1 MFKQVFE
8 KLKSEV
14 SGEIAYNYV
23 AEISRHH
30 RIQAS
35 PGLRD
40 AARFAVE
47 TWKAAG
53 IDAEIHSYPAD
64 GKGFAWSSL
73 MFKEWDC
80 FDAELRLVEPAEKA
94 RFLARWSEA
103 KLSLIQRSHPTPPD
117 GVEAEVVYVGK
128 GEEQKDYK
136 GLDVAGRMVL
146 TDGDVTRVHQLA
158 VEERGAL
165 GLIYYGTWIREP
177 DLPEGELDDALKYT
191 SFWWAGDE
199 KPAYGFVLTPRRGRW
214 LRDLVKE
221 SKEPVKVRA
230 RVVGSLYE
238 GKLDNAV
245 ATIPGESDEQVVV
258 VAHICH
264 PQPSCND
271 NASGSGSAMEAARAL
286 SKLIAEGSL
295 AKPRRTI
302 RFTLVPEMSGSYAY
316 LAANEADIPRMVA
329 AVNLDM
335 VGEKQ
340 CVTGGSFIV
349 ERTPEAFPSY
359 VNSVMAA
366 VFKEVTGEVKNLGGS
381 SSYAL
386 FRHTETPFSGGSDH
400 YIYSD
405 PSVGVGCP
413 MLIQWPDKYWH
424 TSYDTMD
431 KVDPEML
438 RRAALV
444 TATYAYF
451 IASAGAAEATWI
463 ASETHAR
470 EKSRLLERFR
480 GYVEDAVNAPEE
492 IPGAVRLLKTHA
504 AYWEEVAVKAVESA
518 ARLAPGDDGVWKTIQ
533 TLIKDIRQ
541 TTKSETKMAAE
552 SLNTVLGA
560 SGVEAKKYR
569 KKRRTKLETEA
580 MAVVPRRLFR
590 GPVSTRYWDRKLS
603 LVEREGLRKL
613 GKDHPLGRGVGT
625 SAMYW
630 TDGVRSLHEI
640 SELVRLER
648 GVTDLEYLVAWY
660 GYLERMGL
668 VGLHR

>member
-1 MFKQVFE
+1 MFKRVFE
-8 KLKSEV
+8 TLEAEV
-14 SGEIAYNYV
+14 SGDIAYNCV

-40 AARFAVE
+40 AAGYAVE
-47 TWKAAG
+47 TWKVAG
-53 IDAEIHSYPAD
+53 LDAEVVGYPAD
-64 GKGFAWSSL
+64 GEGLAWSSF

-80 FDAELRLVEPAEKA
+80 FDAELRLVEPPEEA
-94 RFLARWSEA
+94 RFLARWGES
-103 KLSLIQRSHPTPPD
+103 KLSLIQRSHPTPPG

-128 GEEQKDYK
+128 GEEEKDYK
-136 GLDVAGRMVL
+136 GLEVAGRMVL
-146 TDGDVTRVHQLA
+146 TDGNVARVHKLA
-158 VEERGAL
+158 VEQRGAI
-165 GLIYYGTWIREP
+165 GLIYYGTWVREP

-191 SFWWAGDE
+191 SFWWAGGE
-199 KPAYGFVLTPRRGRW
+199 KPAYGFVLTPREGRR
-214 LRDLVKE
+214 LRDLVEGSNK
-221 SKEPVKVRA
+221 PVKVRA
-230 RVVGSLYE
+230 RVVASLYE
-238 GKLDNAV
+238 GRLDNAV
-245 ATIPGESDEQVVV
+245 ATIPGESEEEVVV

-286 SKLIAEGSL
+286 NKLITEGRL
-295 AKPRRTI
+295 TKPRRTLK
-302 RFTLVPEMSGSYAY
+302 FTLVPEMSGSYAY
-316 LAANEADIPRMVA
+316 LAANEADIPGMVA

-349 ERTPEAFPSY
+349 ERTPESLPSY

-400 YIYSD
+400 YVYSD

-413 MLIQWPDKYWH
+413 MLIQWPDKFWH

-451 IASAGAAEATWI
+451 IASAGPAEAAWI
-463 ASETHAR
+463 ASETFAR
-470 EKSRLLERFR
+470 EKSRLLERLR
-480 GYVEDAVNAPEE
+480 GYVEDAVNAPGEM
-492 IPGAVRLLKTHA
+492 PRALRLLKDQA
-504 AYWEEVAVKAVESA
+504 DYWTEVAVKAVESV
-518 ARLAPGDDGVWKTIQ
+518 ARLAPGDEAVEKTIEAL
-533 TLIKDIRQ
+533 TGDIRQ
-541 TTKSETKMAAE
+541 AAKNGVKMARDM
-552 SLNTVLGA
+552 LGTVLEA
-560 SGVEAKKYR
+560 SGVEANKYR

-580 MAVVPRRLFR
+580 MAVVPRRLYR
-590 GPVSTRYWDRKLS
+590 GPVSTRYWETKLS
-603 LVEREGLRKL
+603 DVDREALWRL
-613 GKDHPLGRGVGT
+613 DKDHPLGRGVGT
-625 SAMYW
+625 LAMYW
-630 TDGVRSLHEI
+630 TDGARSLHEI

-648 GVTDLEYLVAWY
+648 GVTDLEYLVDWY
-660 GYLERMGL
+660 RLLERMGL
-668 VGLHR
+668 VELHR

>member
-1 MFKQVFE
+1 MFRQVFE
-8 KLKSEV
+8 KLKDEV

-53 IDAEIHSYPAD
+53 IDADIHSYPAD

-103 KLSLIQRSHPTPPD
+103 KLSLIQRSHPTPPE

-128 GEEQKDYK
+128 GEEEKDYK

-191 SFWWAGDE
+191 SFWWAGEE
-199 KPAYGFVLTPRRGRW
+199 KPAFGFVLTPRRGRW

-221 SKEPVKVRA
+221 GKTPVKVRA

-295 AKPRRTI
+295 AKPRRNI

-349 ERTPEAFPSY
+349 ERTPEALPSY

-413 MLIQWPDKYWH
+413 MLIQWPDKFWH

-504 AYWEEVAVKAVESA
+504 AYWMEVAVKAVESA
-518 ARLAPGDDGVWKTIQ
+518 ARLAPGDDGVWKTIE
-533 TLIKDIRQ
+533 TLIKDIMR
-541 TTKSETKMAAE
+541 TTKSETRMAAE
-552 SLNTVLGA
+552 SLKTILGA
-560 SGVEAKKYR
+560 SGVEARKYR

-580 MAVVPRRLFR
+580 MVVVPRRLYR

-603 LVEREGLRKL
+603 LVERENLRKL
-613 GKDHPLGRGVGT
+613 GKDHPLGRGVAT

-640 SELVRLER
+640 SERVRLER

-668 VGLHR
+668 VELHR

>member
-1 MFKQVFE
+1 
-8 KLKSEV
+8 
-14 SGEIAYNYV
+14 
-23 AEISRHH
+23 
-30 RIQAS
+30 
-35 PGLRD
+35 
-40 AARFAVE
+40 
-47 TWKAAG
+47 
-53 IDAEIHSYPAD
+53 
-64 GKGFAWSSL
+64 
-73 MFKEWDC
+73 
-80 FDAELRLVEPAEKA
+80 
-94 RFLARWSEA
+94 
-103 KLSLIQRSHPTPPD
+103 
-117 GVEAEVVYVGK
+117 VGK
-128 GEEQKDYK
+128 GEERKDYK

-165 GLIYYGTWIREP
+165 GLIYYGTWVREP

-199 KPAYGFVLTPRRGRW
+199 KPAYGFVLTPKRGRW
-214 LRDLVKE
+214 LRDLTKE
-221 SKEPVKVRA
+221 SKTPVKVRA
-230 RVVGSLYE
+230 KVVGSLYE

-316 LAANEADIPRMVA
+316 LAANEADIPSMVA

-359 VNSVMAA
+359 VNSVMAT

-492 IPGAVRLLKTHA
+492 ILGAVRLLKTHA

-518 ARLAPGDDGVWKTIQ
+518 ARLAPGDDGVWKTIE
-533 TLIKDIRQ
+533 TLTKDIHQ

-552 SLNTVLGA
+552 TLNTILGASGVEVNTILGA
-560 SGVEAKKYR
+560 SGVEARKYR

-580 MAVVPRRLFR
+580 MAVVPRRLYR
-590 GPVSTRYWDRKLS
+590 GPVSTRGWERRLSDGDREALW
-603 LVEREGLRKL
+603 RL
-613 GKDHPLGRGVGT
+613 GKDHPKSRGVGT
-625 SAMYW
+625 LALYW
-630 TDGVRSLHEI
+630 TDGERSLYEI

-648 GVTDLEYLVAWY
+648 GETDLEYLVEWY
-660 GYLERMGL
+660 RLLEAMGL
-668 VGLHR
+668 VELHR

>member
-1 MFKQVFE
+1 MFKDTYE
-8 KLKSEV
+8 KLRAEV
-14 SGEIAYNYV
+14 SGDITYNYV

-53 IDAEIHSYPAD
+53 IDASIHSYPAD
-64 GKGFAWSSL
+64 GRSLAWSSL

-80 FDAELRLVEPAEKA
+80 FDAELKLVEPEEKA
-94 RFLARWSEA
+94 VFLARWGEA

-128 GEEQKDYK
+128 GEEESDYK
-136 GLDVAGRMVL
+136 KLDVAGRMVL
-146 TDGDVTRVHQLA
+146 TDGDVMRVHRLA
-158 VEERGAL
+158 VEERGAV
-165 GLIYYGTWIREP
+165 GIIYYGTWVREP
-177 DLPEGELDDALKYT
+177 ELPEGELDDALKYT
-191 SFWWAGDE
+191 SFWWSGGE

-214 LRDLVKE
+214 LRDLVNE
-221 SKEPVKVRA
+221 SKKPVKVHA
-230 RVVGSLYE
+230 RVVSSVYA

-245 ATIPGESDEQVVV
+245 ATIPGETEEQVVV

-271 NASGSGSAMEAARAL
+271 NASGSAAAMEAARAL
-286 SKLIAEGSL
+286 SKLIAEGKL

-302 RFTLVPEMSGSYAY
+302 KFTLVPEMSGSYAY

-329 AVNLDM
+329 AVNMDM

-340 CVTGGSFIV
+340 CVTSGSFIV

-359 VNSVMAA
+359 VNSVMAS
-366 VFKEVTGEVKNLGGS
+366 VFKEVTAEVKNLGGS

-400 YIYSD
+400 YVYSD

-413 MLIQWPDKYWH
+413 MLIQWPDKFWH
-424 TSYDTMD
+424 TSYDTLD

-451 IASAGAAEATWI
+451 IASAGPAEATWI
-463 ASETHAR
+463 AAETHAR
-470 EKSRLLERFR
+470 EKRLLLERLR
-480 GYVEDAVNAPEE
+480 GYVEDACNK
-492 IPGAVRLLKTHA
+492 PGEMPKAVRLLRGQA
-504 AYWEEVAVKAVESA
+504 EYWDRVAFKAVESA
-518 ARLAPGDDGVWKTIQ
+518 ARLAPDDEGLRKTVKAL
-533 TLIKDIRQ
+533 TRDIHQ
-541 TTKSETKMAAE
+541 TTRSQTKVAVNTMEAVLAA
-552 SLNTVLGA
+552 G
-560 SGVEAKKYR
+560 GVEAKPYR
-569 KKRRTKLETEA
+569 RKRMTKLEREA
-580 MAVVPRRLFR
+580 AAVVPSRLYR
-590 GPVSTRYWDRKLS
+590 GPISTRYWVDKLNP
-603 LVEREGLRKL
+603 VERESLRKL
-613 GKDHPLGRGVGT
+613 EKDHPLGRGVGT
-625 SAMYW
+625 LAIYW
-630 TDGVRSLHEI
+630 TDGVRSIYEV
-640 SELVRLER
+640 SEMVRMER
-648 GVTDLEYLVAWY
+648 GETDMEYLVEWY